1 MRGAPGRGAQ
11 GPATARTR
19 FPIMSPRRLRNPLI
33 WSPIAALAAQ
43 LLLAAVTAAA
53 TGGGDFPRFR
63 AVLTV
68 L

>member
-1 MRGAPGRGAQ
+1 M
-11 GPATARTR
+11 
-19 FPIMSPRRLRNPLI
+19 FPRRLRHPYI

-63 AVLTV
+63 ALLTV